1 MREIKF
7 RMWDKNR
14 KYMITW
20 AAAVPRYV
28 SCNGSVISITEG
40 TCVSGHAPDVRS
52 EPDVEIMQFT
62 GLHDK
67 NGTPVYESDIINEG
81 SSIGVV
87 GWCDVYHR
95 WEYKTQTSSA
105 GLYLFNGEVIGNIY
119 QHPELINRR

>member
-7 RMWDKNR
+7 RAWLKNTGVMEYPEKQWHMFMWAEDENQ
-14 KYMITW
+14 
-20 AAAVPRYV
+20 
-28 SCNGSVISITEG
+28 SI
-40 TCVSGHAPDVRS
+40 
-52 EPDVEIMQFT
+52 EIMQFT